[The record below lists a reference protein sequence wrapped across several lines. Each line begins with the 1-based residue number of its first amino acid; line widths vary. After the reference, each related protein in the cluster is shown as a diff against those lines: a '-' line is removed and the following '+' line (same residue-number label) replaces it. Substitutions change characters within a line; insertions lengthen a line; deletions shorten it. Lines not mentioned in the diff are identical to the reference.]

1 MALKIMPISDL
12 RRNTSEVL
20 SAVQQN
26 GDIVYITQYGRP
38 AAVLIDFEY
47 YESMLAQ
54 LEDLVDIASLA
65 AAEDEPERD
74 YNEFLVEL
82 GHNE

>member
-65 AAEDEPERD
+65 SAEDEPERD
-74 YNEFLVEL
+74 YNEFLLEL

>member
-20 SAVQQN
+20 SAVQQHD
-26 GDIVYITQYGRP
+26 DIVYITQYGRP
-38 AAVLIDFEY
+38 AAVLLDYER

-54 LEDLVDIASLA
+54 LEDLVDLASLV

-74 YNEFLVEL
+74 YSEFLAEL
-82 GHNE
+82 NRSE

>member
-26 GDIVYITQYGRP
+26 GDIIYITQYGRP

-54 LEDLVDIASLA
+54 LEDLVDIASLT

-74 YNEFLVEL
+74 YNEFLAEL